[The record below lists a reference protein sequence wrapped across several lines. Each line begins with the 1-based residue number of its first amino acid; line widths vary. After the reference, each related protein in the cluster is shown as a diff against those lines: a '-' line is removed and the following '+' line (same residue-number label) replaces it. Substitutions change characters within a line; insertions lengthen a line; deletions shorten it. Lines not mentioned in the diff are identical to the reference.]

1 MAKQQYKSKEIVFD
15 PNQLFFDMYEF
26 YMLNKD
32 NLNPLTNE
40 PSRIEIACAGSGRS
54 GKSFS
59 IYQLIYTLCCA
70 NNHERAVDKSVE
82 PLSCYVVRKTLKSS
96 RELAFKEDFKSCLRF
111 MRDFQQNCVTGENQ
125 SPVYDCYGS
134 TIKFIGMDGEEEL
147 GKSDIIFYNEVLD
160 EDNEER
166 FEDMILR
173 CKKLVLTD
181 WNPKYSFHWVFKRE
195 GRFNTFFT
203 KTTFWDNKFCPASFK
218 AEIMS
223 RCPYDFSDWDFENK
237 RWKTEDENLRPINTI
252 NEKNGTINKRRW
264 LIYGEG
270 EQCPEAGAI
279 YQNYKWVDEF
289 PESGFDEVAL
299 SIDFGF
305 ACFEGNTPIFT
316 NIGEKYIKDIKQGDF
331 VLTSSGY
338 NKVLKVNRNGI
349 KKVYEI
355 KFGFDFGYRKINCT
369 FDHKFKTTKG
379 WKQLKDLTQTDV
391 LYLNAFTMEKDM
403 CEDHIQNTLTTSMQ
417 QVQKK
422 YCIEKFG
429 KLLMAKFQK
438 IKLFTILIAIHTTT
452 KLQTLCLRQ
461 YLNTQKYTDILK
473 GVSEKMDTQKRIG
486 IREGLLLL
494 KNYNLLEKSVHPVE
508 VNLLRQTLIR
518 NIVQVNVITN
528 INTHLLNLA
537 SRIFVSFAELLS
549 KGISILNK
557 ELVHQSVDTPLLAK
571 IEEITELNSY
581 YTEVFDLTVEN
592 EHEYFANGI
601 LVHNCDPTVLGRTG
615 RQDRKLWDE
624 CMSYEPTPTP
634 QDCFDVVSVG
644 LEVEEARR
652 IKEYASQGITYNGN
666 MFIWC
671 DSADKDRDD
680 EEYVIR
686 LNEIAR
692 AKKRRW
698 NFIKTSKIGIRLGI
712 DIVQSYDLHFV
723 KNQNVKME
731 LENYVWKIIEGRVT
745 NIPIDKLNHNLDRL
759 RYAVVDGITDRKKR
773 NEAYE

>member
-32 NLNPLTNE
+32 NLNPLTGE

-305 ACFEGNTPIFT
+305 SN
-316 NIGEKYIKDIKQGDF
+316 
-331 VLTSSGY
+331 
-338 NKVLKVNRNGI
+338 
-349 KKVYEI
+349 
-355 KFGFDFGYRKINCT
+355 
-369 FDHKFKTTKG
+369 
-379 WKQLKDLTQTDV
+379 
-391 LYLNAFTMEKDM
+391 
-403 CEDHIQNTLTTSMQ
+403 
-417 QVQKK
+417 
-422 YCIEKFG
+422 
-429 KLLMAKFQK
+429 
-438 IKLFTILIAIHTTT
+438 
-452 KLQTLCLRQ
+452 
-461 YLNTQKYTDILK
+461 
-473 GVSEKMDTQKRIG
+473 
-486 IREGLLLL
+486 
-494 KNYNLLEKSVHPVE
+494 
-508 VNLLRQTLIR
+508 
-518 NIVQVNVITN
+518 
-528 INTHLLNLA
+528 
-537 SRIFVSFAELLS
+537 
-549 KGISILNK
+549 
-557 ELVHQSVDTPLLAK
+557 
-571 IEEITELNSY
+571 
-581 YTEVFDLTVEN
+581 
-592 EHEYFANGI
+592 
-601 LVHNCDPTVLGRTG
+601 DPTVFGRTA
-615 RQDRKLWDE
+615 RVDKKLWDE

-692 AKKRRW
+692 EKKKRW

-773 NEAYE
+773 NEAHE